1 MADLTFIG
9 RDDVSERELFVI
21 DAGRV
26 VDAISA
32 PRPASQHFACLL
44 AWDSSAATNQDVVA
58 LARHLL
64 STGCVYICCWG
75 PDCERVHDSF
85 DTEEAAMRPNGPFAI
100 STWHSDE
107 SLADALWY
115 VLFNSF
121 PDAAYSDACR
131 ATVAIAIGAP
141 QWAEEAR
148 AAFLDPKAFSA
159 RLLGEEH
166 A

>member
-21 DAGRV
+21 DALRSADV
-26 VDAISA
+26 ISTLS
-32 PRPASQHFACLL
+32 PPSQHFACLL
-44 AWDSSAATNQDVVA
+44 AWDSTAATDQDVVA

-64 STGCVYICCWG
+64 TTGCVYICCWG
-75 PDCERVHDSF
+75 PGCERVHDTF
-85 DTEEAAMRPNGPFAI
+85 DMEEARMRPNGPFAI

-107 SLADALWY
+107 SLADVLWY
-115 VLFNSF
+115 VLFNAF

-131 ATVAIAIGAP
+131 STVAIAIGAP
-141 QWAEEAR
+141 PWAEEAR
-148 AAFLDPKAFSA
+148 SAFLDPAAFSA